1 MFKKNLNYYGFGA
14 SAQKAALLRTAVN
27 QFLAEFY
34 IYCPIF
40 FLCVKYVCLLFGNF
54 RNLNLL
60 ETQEPVHAC
69 NWIPLLS
76 FVWYICFTRRFGS
89 WFLSLQHMC

>member
-40 FLCVKYVCLLFGNF
+40 FCVWNMCAYCLEILGTWISW
-54 RNLNLL
+54 RPKSLS
-60 ETQEPVHAC
+60 TPVIGYLYCPSYGIFASHDV
-69 NWIPLLS
+69 S
-76 FVWYICFTRRFGS
+76 GVGS
-89 WFLSLQHMC
+89 